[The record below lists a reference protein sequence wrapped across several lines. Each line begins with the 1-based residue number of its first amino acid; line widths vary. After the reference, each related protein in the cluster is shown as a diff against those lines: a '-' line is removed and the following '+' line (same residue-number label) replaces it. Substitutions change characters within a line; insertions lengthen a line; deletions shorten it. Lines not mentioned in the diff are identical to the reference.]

1 MSELP
6 AGAVPRLARG
16 CRLSKAEGQENM
28 LLIPEGALKLQ
39 GPSRAIVALCD
50 GERTVAGIIAELQQ
64 RFPAEDPQRIEREVI
79 AFLTRLRDKR
89 VIECEAE

>member
-1 MSELP
+1 MSDLARE
-6 AGAVPRLARG
+6 AVPRLARG

-50 GERTVAGIIAELQQ
+50 GVRSVGEIIAELQQ
-64 RFPAEDPQRIEREVI
+64 RFPTENAERIATEVI

-89 VIECEAE
+89 VIECA

>member
-1 MSELP
+1 MNVSLES
-6 AGAVPRLARG
+6 VPRLARG

-50 GERTVAGIIAELQQ
+50 GERAVSGIVADLQQ
-64 RFPAEDPQRIEREVI
+64 RFPAEDPGRIQNEVI
-79 AFLTRLRDKR
+79 AFLTRLVDKR
-89 VIECEAE
+89 VIELA